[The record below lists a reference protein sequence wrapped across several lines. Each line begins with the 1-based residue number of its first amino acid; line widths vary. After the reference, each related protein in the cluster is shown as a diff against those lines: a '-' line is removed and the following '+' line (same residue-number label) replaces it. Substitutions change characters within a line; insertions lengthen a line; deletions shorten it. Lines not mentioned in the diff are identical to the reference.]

1 MSRAPV
7 RDPWAPGHA
16 PAVLWFTGLSG
27 SGKTTLSN
35 AVAPLLR
42 QRGCQTVI
50 LDGDILR
57 EGLCSD
63 LGFSIE
69 DRQENIRRTA
79 EMSAILVQSG
89 LIVLV
94 ALISPFA
101 SDRQRARRLTPP
113 GHFYEIYCN
122 SSMAECEQRDVK
134 GLYRR
139 ARAGEIKQFS
149 GMTSPYEPPVQPD
162 LVLHTARDSIEQ
174 CAQDVLRLFD
184 RHQARNSN
192 VFS

>member
-1 MSRAPV
+1 MSHAPV
-7 RDPWAPGHA
+7 RDTLVHGCT

-27 SGKTTLSN
+27 SGKSTLSN
-35 AVAPLLR
+35 AVELLLR

-57 EGLCSD
+57 GGLCSD

-79 EMSAILVQSG
+79 EMSAILVESG

-101 SDRQRARRLTPP
+101 SDRQRARQLIPS
-113 GHFYEIYCN
+113 GLFYEIYCN
-122 SSMAECEQRDVK
+122 SSVAECEQRDVK

-162 LVLHTARDSIEQ
+162 LVLHTARDSVEK

-184 RHQARNSN
+184 RHQARNSI
-192 VFS
+192 VLS

>member
-1 MSRAPV
+1 MSQAPV
-7 RDPWAPGHA
+7 KERWGRGHA

-27 SGKTTLSN
+27 SGKTTLCN
-35 AVAPLLR
+35 AVEPLLR

-57 EGLCSD
+57 GGLCSD

-79 EMSAILVQSG
+79 EISAMLVQSG
-89 LIVLV
+89 LTVLV

-101 SDRQRARRLTPP
+101 SDRQRARQLIPS
-113 GHFYEIYCN
+113 GHFHEIHCD
-122 SSMAECEQRDVK
+122 SSLAECEQRDVK

-149 GMTSPYEPPVQPD
+149 GMTSPYEPPAQPE
-162 LVLHTARDSIEQ
+162 LVLHTARDSVEK
-174 CAQDVLRLFD
+174 CAQDVVRLFD
-184 RHQARNSN
+184 RHQARDSG
-192 VFS
+192 VLS

>member
-1 MSRAPV
+1 MSQAPV
-7 RDPWAPGHA
+7 KNTPVHGHV

-27 SGKTTLSN
+27 SGKTTLAN
-35 AVAPLLR
+35 AVESLLR

-57 EGLCSD
+57 RGLCSD

-69 DRQENIRRTA
+69 DRQENIRRAA

-101 SDRQRARRLTPP
+101 SDRQRARQLIPS
-113 GHFYEIYCN
+113 GHFYEIHCD
-122 SSMAECEQRDVK
+122 SSVAECERRDVK

-139 ARAGEIKQFS
+139 VRAGEIKQFS
-149 GMTSPYEPPVQPD
+149 GISSPYEPPLQPD
-162 LVLHTARDSIEQ
+162 LVLHTARDSVEK
-174 CAQDVLRLFD
+174 CAQEVLRLSD
-184 RHQARNSN
+184 RHQARNLIRLS
-192 VFS
+192 